1 MNNVLSLRDYI
12 NNRDSLSDDVKAK
25 TFCRL
30 MKKVVETIEKEE
42 RNLIKINI
50 DDIKI
55 NIDTG
60 EIILSN
66 DLFGTDS
73 YLDKTIANFNT
84 GISLMAER
92 KSSKEHKTVSFALMI
107 LGWYYNPNGTSIPS
121 DIEVLEN
128 FDMYMEKVPEWLRD
142 YFIKVF
148 RNMNYD
154 LSFSTYYDENF
165 TGKIKKDVEKAFSEY
180 NLTDEQYEKIYKILM
195 KDTNK
200 RIKEGV
206 KKFKD
211 GEQQVLDTYE
221 DVLNELKENITRD
234 VKPVVEN
241 NPVDNSYFFTN
252 ENVGQQQEQSKG
264 MTRVLTMDNMPKTLV
279 DNKDE
284 PGNQVEYYY
293 GGTSSL
299 DKGAFSNTLI
309 IAAVLALIAIVVV
322 VTLSILKYINNF

>member
-30 MKKVVETIEKEE
+30 M
-42 RNLIKINI
+42 KINI

-206 KKFKD
+206 K
-211 GEQQVLDTYE
+211 
-221 DVLNELKENITRD
+221 
-234 VKPVVEN
+234 
-241 NPVDNSYFFTN
+241 
-252 ENVGQQQEQSKG
+252 NV
-264 MTRVLTMDNMPKTLV
+264 
-279 DNKDE
+279 
-284 PGNQVEYYY
+284 
-293 GGTSSL
+293 
-299 DKGAFSNTLI
+299 
-309 IAAVLALIAIVVV
+309 
-322 VTLSILKYINNF
+322 

>member
-60 EIILSN
+60 KIILSN

-180 NLTDEQYEKIYKILM
+180 NLTDEQYEKI
-195 KDTNK
+195 
-200 RIKEGV
+200 
-206 KKFKD
+206 
-211 GEQQVLDTYE
+211 
-221 DVLNELKENITRD
+221 
-234 VKPVVEN
+234 
-241 NPVDNSYFFTN
+241 
-252 ENVGQQQEQSKG
+252 
-264 MTRVLTMDNMPKTLV
+264 
-279 DNKDE
+279 
-284 PGNQVEYYY
+284 
-293 GGTSSL
+293 
-299 DKGAFSNTLI
+299 
-309 IAAVLALIAIVVV
+309 
-322 VTLSILKYINNF
+322 